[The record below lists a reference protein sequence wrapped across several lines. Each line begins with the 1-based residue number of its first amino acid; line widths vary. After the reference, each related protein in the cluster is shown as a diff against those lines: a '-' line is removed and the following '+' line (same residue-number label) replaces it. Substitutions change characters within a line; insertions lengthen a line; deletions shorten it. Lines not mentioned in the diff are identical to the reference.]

1 MLEFVAQAQRTRFRR
16 NTRALASLV
25 SRPGG
30 VCSKGTSPRDSFAT
44 SARSFQTLF
53 PGASAPQVASRWYGE
68 RPTLPDY
75 LPMIGE
81 MPGVRNVFVA
91 TGHQHLGLT
100 LGPLTGELV
109 AQLMSRVAPAVDLA
123 PFRIDRF

>member
-1 MLEFVAQAQRTRFRR
+1 
-16 NTRALASLV
+16 
-25 SRPGG
+25 
-30 VCSKGTSPRDSFAT
+30 
-44 SARSFQTLF
+44 
-53 PGASAPQVASRWYGE
+53 E

-81 MPGVRNVFVA
+81 MRGARNVFVA

-100 LGPLTGELV
+100 LGPLSGELV
-109 AQLMSRVAPAVDLA
+109 AQLMVRDTPAVDLA